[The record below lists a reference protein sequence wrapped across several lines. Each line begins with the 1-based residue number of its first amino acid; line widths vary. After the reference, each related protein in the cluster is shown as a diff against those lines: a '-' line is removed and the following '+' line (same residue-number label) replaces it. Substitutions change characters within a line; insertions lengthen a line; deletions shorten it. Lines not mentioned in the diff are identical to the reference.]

1 QDISTYKAEILFL
14 VVPNLTPLRQHDS
27 ILQEIFNDEYLCLE
41 HTALSWT
48 PFIFLILSSLF
59 LCREAMRKKRNPLPK
74 TYLLLSRLAISFLL
88 VIASIT
94 TCCLIP
100 SVQATGVPI
109 NSIDE
114 LAYSLN
120 ALAMI
125 FLFLLTVLCSRRGII
140 TSGSLFL
147 SNTFYCVFESMEF
160 SATVRRFNYGKWS
173 SLDVSYAVYYCL
185 LLMQLIIS
193 CWADRMDVWD
203 IPAKGK
209 ETNEENPEKTVSF
222 FNRIT
227 YAFFDPIAWRGW
239 RRGVQKEDL
248 WLLLPKDTVEELRQK
263 WENLWNAKSQRFLNA
278 QRHRQ
283 PSISYDNKK
292 VSISLEAAVHK
303 AKREAP
309 SVFLTLVQ
317 CFKWQ
322 ALTSVFIRTLSDI
335 FEFMKPLILRNLIQ
349 YMAIKELT
357 LSYGIFFSFMLL
369 LIGIFQS
376 LLLQTYHI
384 TMTRVG
390 MNLKSILISAIFEKA
405 LRLSNESRK
414 QTTAGEMINMM
425 SADIERVLHVCP
437 YLLLVWS
444 APLEVIL
451 ALVFL
456 WGNLGPSV
464 FAGLGVMVLM
474 IPINFAISNLELK
487 CQESNSIY
495 GDQRTYFKL
504 WHFLFIHAAAN
515 WHFSIA
521 ITYHITMTR
530 VGMNLKSILISAIF
544 EKALRLSNES
554 RKQTT
559 AGEMINMMSADIE
572 RVLHVCPYLLL
583 VWSAPLEVILALV
596 FLWGNLGPSVFAGL
610 GVMVLMIP
618 INFAISNLELKCQ
631 VQQMALKDTRMK
643 MMNEV
648 LNGIKALKLHAWEPA
663 FEKKLADIRKQEL
676 HMLRKAAIYRSVI
689 TFAWIVT
696 PPLIAVVSF
705 ATFLL
710 SDPSNELTPEVTFV
724 SLSLFHIL
732 HMPISLIPIVVAYA
746 IHAYVSLKRL
756 STFLRLEEL
765 DESTVLRTE
774 GSHSAISFEK
784 ATFSWEADSESSAIL
799 RNLNLK
805 VPRGAC
811 IAVIGRV
818 GSGKSSFCSAILGEM
833 YKVNGSITVSGS
845 VAYVPQ
851 QAWILNA
858 TVKNNVLFYSPE
870 RPEFYKKV
878 VHACSLDVDIKEMP
892 KGDQTEIGEKGSVAY
907 VPQQAWIL
915 NATVKNNVLFY
926 SPERPEFYKKVV
938 HACSLDVDI
947 KEMPKGDQTEIGEKG
962 SNLSG
967 GQKQRLSLA
976 RAVYQDANIYLLDDP
991 LSAVDSHVG
1000 RHIFDHVIGKNGLLR
1015 KKTRIFVTNAVTYLK
1030 EVDIIVILEDGGI
1043 KTIGTPSE
1051 LLKEEDVLKQFLK
1064 EEINP
1069 DYERAA
1075 EQGGR
1080 KSYEEISQLDVKR
1093 LHGKSSISSIISLA
1107 ETSRRSS
1114 RATVEPYVNEV
1125 MASQDKSA
1133 VLTEEETME
1142 SGRVAWRVYRI
1153 YMRSIGAFNCLTV
1166 LLVYIIS
1173 AALTIASSDW
1183 LARWSEDALLSKN
1196 DSRYVNTDTRIGG
1209 YAGFSIGQAFFMFL
1223 GALLL
1228 AFGMVRASAKL
1239 HANLLHSLFRVPMDF
1254 YETTPVGR
1262 ILNRVGK
1269 DIDMVDNLLA
1279 TNIRELL
1286 NTVTQVIRTL
1296 VIVMINMSVFGVVV
1310 IPLAALYVCLQ
1321 RFYVATSRQLQRME
1335 AVSRSPIY
1343 SLFQEVVQG
1352 ISSVRAYNAQQ
1363 WFRKRFDMLINE
1375 NQMNYFPKIISN
1387 RWLAVRIEFISTIMV
1402 FCAAM
1407 FAVCSRDSG
1416 IMSAGM
1422 IGLSITY
1429 ALTITQVLNW
1439 VMEIASFVETN
1450 IVSVERI
1457 DEYIQLKHEKCEA
1470 WNEGDILLLWK
1481 QFIEYTVFAPWKT
1494 DFQPPADWPSKG
1506 QVTFEKYSTRYRP
1519 GLDLALKD
1527 ISFVIHEHEKAG
1539 IVGRTGAGKS
1549 SVTLAL
1555 FRIVEPAEGAIYID
1569 SIKTSDLGLHD
1580 LRSRISK
1587 ESLQTENMLMSTLQ
1601 DPVLFF
1607 GTIRMNIDPPEQK
1620 TDDEIWLALE
1630 QANLKPFVSNLPGKL
1645 DFEVSEGGEN
1655 LSVGQ
1660 RQMLCLARAL
1670 LRRSRILVLDE
1681 ATAAVDLE
1689 TDQLIQDTIRRYF
1702 ADCTVLTIA
1711 HRLNTILDSD
1721 RILVLSNGYLI
1732 ENNSPEN
1739 LLKDNESEFYS
1750 MARESNIV

>member
-1 QDISTYKAEILFL
+1 
-14 VVPNLTPLRQHDS
+14 
-27 ILQEIFNDEYLCLE
+27 
-41 HTALSWT
+41 
-48 PFIFLILSSLF
+48 
-59 LCREAMRKKRNPLPK
+59 MRKKRNPLPK

-160 SATVRRFNYGKWS
+160 SATVRRFNYEKWT

-185 LLMQLIIS
+185 LLMQLLIS

-209 ETNEENPEKTVSF
+209 ETNVREENPEKTVSF

-227 YAFFDPIAWRGW
+227 YTFFDPIAWRGW

-292 VSISLEAAVHK
+292 PSISLEAAVHK

-322 ALTSVFIRTLSDI
+322 ALAGLFIRTLSDI
-335 FEFMKPLILRNLIQ
+335 LEFMKPLVLRKLIQ
-349 YMAIKELT
+349 FMEIKELT

-369 LIGIFQS
+369 LIGVFQS

-384 TMTRVG
+384 TTSRVG
-390 MNLKSILISAIFEKA
+390 MNLKSIL
-405 LRLSNESRK
+405 
-414 QTTAGEMINMM
+414 T
-425 SADIERVLHVCP
+425 
-437 YLLLVWS
+437 
-444 APLEVIL
+444 
-451 ALVFL
+451 
-456 WGNLGPSV
+456 
-464 FAGLGVMVLM
+464 
-474 IPINFAISNLELK
+474 
-487 CQESNSIY
+487 
-495 GDQRTYFKL
+495 
-504 WHFLFIHAAAN
+504 
-515 WHFSIA
+515 
-521 ITYHITMTR
+521 
-530 VGMNLKSILISAIF
+530 SAIF

-811 IAVIGRV
+811 IAVIGR
-818 GSGKSSFCSAILGEM
+818 
-833 YKVNGSITVSGS
+833 
-845 VAYVPQ
+845 
-851 QAWILNA
+851 
-858 TVKNNVLFYSPE
+858 
-870 RPEFYKKV
+870 
-878 VHACSLDVDIKEMP
+878 
-892 KGDQTEIGEKGSVAY
+892 
-907 VPQQAWIL
+907 
-915 NATVKNNVLFY
+915 
-926 SPERPEFYKKVV
+926 
-938 HACSLDVDI
+938 
-947 KEMPKGDQTEIGEKG
+947 G

-1043 KTIGTPSE
+1043 KTIGTPNE
-1051 LLKEEDVLKQFLK
+1051 LLKEEDALKQFLQ

-1069 DYERAA
+1069 DEENAT
-1075 EQGGR
+1075 EQGGK
-1080 KSYEEISQLDVKR
+1080 KSYEEISRVDARR
-1093 LHGKSSISSIISLA
+1093 LESQTSIISTKSLGA
-1107 ETSRRSS
+1107 ISRRSS
-1114 RATVEPYVNEV
+1114 GSTSEQYRKEKAAAE
-1125 MASQDKSA
+1125 DKSA
-1133 VLTEEETME
+1133 MLSEEETME
-1142 SGRVAWRVYRI
+1142 TGRVAWRVYGI
-1153 YMRSIGAFNCLTV
+1153 YMRSIGLCICLTV
-1166 LLVYIIS
+1166 LLAYIITGG
-1173 AALTIASSDW
+1173 LTIASSDW

-1196 DSRYVNTDTRIGG
+1196 DSRYVNTSTRIGG
-1209 YAGFSIGQAFFMFL
+1209 YAGFGIGQAFFMFL
-1223 GALLL
+1223 GALVM

-1239 HANLLHSLFRVPMDF
+1239 HANLLHSLLRVPMSF
-1254 YETTPVGR
+1254 YETTPLGR
-1262 ILNRVGK
+1262 IVNRVGK
-1269 DIDMVDNLLA
+1269 DIDMVDNLLPN
-1279 TNIRELL
+1279 NIRGLM
-1286 NTVTQVIRTL
+1286 NTVTQVISTL
-1296 VIVMINMSVFGVVV
+1296 VIIMINMSVFGVVV
-1310 IPLAALYVCLQ
+1310 IPLAVLYVFLQ

-1387 RWLAVRIEFISTIMV
+1387 RLTKGTSCLPQVNGTLFRWLAVRIEFISTIMV
-1402 FCAAM
+1402 FCAAI

-1457 DEYIQLKHEKCEA
+1457 DEYIQLKHE
-1470 WNEGDILLLWK
+1470 
-1481 QFIEYTVFAPWKT
+1481 
-1494 DFQPPADWPSKG
+1494 
-1506 QVTFEKYSTRYRP
+1506 
-1519 GLDLALKD
+1519 
-1527 ISFVIHEHEKAG
+1527 
-1539 IVGRTGAGKS
+1539 
-1549 SVTLAL
+1549 
-1555 FRIVEPAEGAIYID
+1555 
-1569 SIKTSDLGLHD
+1569 
-1580 LRSRISK
+1580 
-1587 ESLQTENMLMSTLQ
+1587 

>member
-1 QDISTYKAEILFL
+1 MESHCQNSFW
-14 VVPNLTPLRQHDS
+14 QHDS

-185 LLMQLIIS
+185 LLMQLLIS
-193 CWADRMDVWD
+193 CWADRMNVWD
-203 IPAKGK
+203 IPAKTK

-227 YAFFDPIAWRGW
+227 YTFFDPIAWRGW

-376 LLLQTYHI
+376 LLLQ
-384 TMTRVG
+384 
-390 MNLKSILISAIFEKA
+390 
-405 LRLSNESRK
+405 
-414 QTTAGEMINMM
+414 
-425 SADIERVLHVCP
+425 
-437 YLLLVWS
+437 
-444 APLEVIL
+444 
-451 ALVFL
+451 
-456 WGNLGPSV
+456 
-464 FAGLGVMVLM
+464 
-474 IPINFAISNLELK
+474 
-487 CQESNSIY
+487 
-495 GDQRTYFKL
+495 
-504 WHFLFIHAAAN
+504 
-515 WHFSIA
+515 
-521 ITYHITMTR
+521 TYHITMTR

-833 YKVNGSITVSGS
+833 YKVNGSITVS
-845 VAYVPQ
+845 
-851 QAWILNA
+851 
-858 TVKNNVLFYSPE
+858 
-870 RPEFYKKV
+870 
-878 VHACSLDVDIKEMP
+878 
-892 KGDQTEIGEKGSVAY
+892 GSVAY

-1481 QFIEYTVFAPWKT
+1481 QFIEYTVFVNQKFSAAPWKT

-1555 FRIVEPAEGAIYID
+1555 F
-1569 SIKTSDLGLHD
+1569 L
-1580 LRSRISK
+1580 SRRATWDCMISA
-1587 ESLQTENMLMSTLQ
+1587 LAL

-1655 LSVGQ
+1655 L